1 MSTPAHPS
9 TRSPAPAGGSPPAPK
24 ISRHKSFPL
33 IWVVPAVAVAIG
45 LWMGIQE
52 FVQRGPEIQID
63 FSDGSG
69 VEAGKTGLDYK
80 GITVGTVERV
90 RLKKGLGGVTLSLR
104 LKRDAASLAAE
115 GSKFWIV
122 HPEIGFSGVRGLETL
137 VSGVRL
143 NVLPGSG
150 AATAHFV
157 GLDKTP
163 PPDVTDEGR
172 AFILQTDR
180 LGSLTTGSPVFY
192 RELKVGA
199 VEASRL
205 SDDSTQV
212 LVRIHIDAPY
222 AVLVRTN
229 TRFWNAGGFSFKI
242 NLFGAQ
248 MKDTS
253 LESLIQGGVAFAT
266 PDTGP
271 LAAAAEANAQ
281 FALAAEADKEWM
293 KWSPKIPVQT
303 TDTAVT
309 KPNGS
314 GILPALIK

>member
-1 MSTPAHPS
+1 MSTSAHP
-9 TRSPAPAGGSPPAPK
+9 TPRPAAPAGGSATAPK

-33 IWVVPAVAVAIG
+33 IWVVPATAVAIG
-45 LWMGIQE
+45 LWMGIRE
-52 FVQRGPEIQID
+52 LVQRGPEIQID
-63 FSDGSG
+63 FADGSG

-80 GITVGTVERV
+80 GVTVGTVEKV
-90 RLKKGLGGVTLSLR
+90 RLKKGLSGVTVSLR
-104 LKRDAASLAAE
+104 LKRDAASLADQ

-143 NVLPGSG
+143 NVMPGSG
-150 AATAHFV
+150 PPTDHFV
-157 GLDKTP
+157 GLDKSP
-163 PPDVTDEGR
+163 APDVTDEGR
-172 AFILQTDR
+172 AFILQTDK

-229 TRFWNAGGFSFKI
+229 TRFWNAGGFTFKI

-271 LAAAAEANAQ
+271 LAPAAEASAL
-281 FALAAEADKEWM
+281 FPLAAEADKDWM
-293 KWSPKIPVQT
+293 KWSPKIPVQS
-303 TDTAVT
+303 TDSVVA
-309 KPNGS
+309 KPASS